1 MVSRRALFA
10 VRAFTVVGTTIA
22 TALILNAA
30 LFIVLAANDKSD
42 FAPTECEFDTVECG
56 AAMEFVYDDTWPL
69 VGLLL
74 LLPGIPIGWLVARR
88 IR

>member
-1 MVSRRALFA
+1 VSRRALF
-10 VRAFTVVGTTIA
+10 VIRAFTVVGTAIA

-30 LFIVLAANDKSD
+30 LFIALAANDKSD
-42 FAPTECEFDTVECG
+42 FAPTECEFDAVECG

-74 LLPGIPIGWLVARR
+74 VLPGLAIGWFVARR